1 MNNLSIRDKQLIWHP
16 FSQEKT
22 VGLPL
27 AIQSG
32 KGAYIT
38 DINKK
43 SYLDL
48 ISSWWV
54 NLHGHGNPVIAK
66 AIYEQALKLEHVIFS
81 KVTHEPAVL
90 LAEKLQAILPS
101 NLKRFFYSD
110 NGSTAVECA
119 LKMAY
124 QYWRNIG
131 KTKKTF
137 ACFEGGYHG
146 DTIGAMSVGKNS
158 GYHDIFKPLMFD
170 VITFPYPNTWIND
183 ENIEQKEQEAFKAI
197 KISLEK
203 HHEEIAAF
211 ILEPLIQ
218 GASGMRISRPEFLNK
233 IISLIKSYDIL
244 VIFDEVMTG
253 FGRTGTHFALQQLA
267 PESVPDLLCLS
278 KGLTGG
284 FLPLALTVTSEKIY
298 EAFLDDELSKAFL
311 HGHSYTAN
319 PLGCAAG
326 IASLDL
332 LLNTETQQAIKN
344 ISQAHKAG
352 LDQLSELIAVTQI
365 RQLGT
370 ISGFTLP
377 EEKTKPIISN
387 LLEQGFFMRPL
398 GNTLYILPPY
408 CITVDQLKAVYD
420 ALYACMLD
428 IV

>member
-1 MNNLSIRDKQLIWHP
+1 MNNLSMRDKKLIWHP

-22 VGLPL
+22 AGLPL
-27 AIQSG
+27 AVQSG

-54 NLHGHGNPVIAK
+54 NLHGHANPVIAK

-81 KVTHEPAVL
+81 KVTHEPAVE
-90 LAEKLQAILPS
+90 LAEKLQTILPE
-101 NLKRFFYSD
+101 NLKRFFYTD

-170 VITFPYPNTWIND
+170 VITFSYPDTWQND
-183 ENIEQKEQEAFKAI
+183 EKIEYKEQQAFESI
-197 KISLEK
+197 KKSLDN
-203 HHEEIAAF
+203 HHEQIAAF

-218 GASGMRISRPEFLNK
+218 GASGMRICRPEFLNK
-233 IISLIKSYDIL
+233 IIQLIKSYGIL
-244 VIFDEVMTG
+244 IIFDEVMTG

-298 EAFLDDELSKAFL
+298 DAFLDDELSKAFL

-326 IASLDL
+326 IASLEL
-332 LLNTETQQAIKN
+332 LLSTETQQAITN
-344 ISQAHKAG
+344 IKQAHQIG
-352 LDQLSELIAVTQI
+352 LRKLSELENVARI

-370 ISGFTLP
+370 ISAFTLP
-377 EEKTKPIISN
+377 EEKVKPIIAN
-387 LLEQGFFMRPL
+387 LLDEGFFVRPL
-398 GNTLYILPPY
+398 CGNTLYILPPY
-408 CITVDQLKAVYD
+408 CISVDELKAVYD
-420 ALYACMLD
+420 ALFML
-428 IV
+428 IR